1 MSALQYRV
9 ASRSFFFNALTRQQT
24 GDTTVKLKLLSLL
37 VTLAAAQVGAQV
49 TNDMITKDAAT
60 TNDVLSWGLGT
71 QGQRYSPLTDVNAK
85 SISKLVPVWSM
96 SFGGEKQRGQQSQPL
111 IHGGKMFVT
120 ASYSRIFALDA
131 KTGKKLWK
139 YEHRL
144 PEGIMPCCDVINR
157 GAALYD
163 NLVIFGTLDAQLV
176 ALDQNT
182 GKVVWR
188 EKIDDYAAGYSYT
201 AAPLIADGLLLT
213 GVSGGEFGVVG
224 RVEARDPKTGKM
236 VWSRP
241 TVEGHMGYKDGKEN
255 GISGTTNATW
265 PGDTWKTGGAATWLG
280 GTYDAKT
287 GLAYFG
293 TGNPGPWNSHLRK
306 GDNLYSTSTVA
317 IDVKTGKI
325 AWSYQNTPNDGW
337 DFDGVNEFITFDM
350 DGKRV
355 GGKADRNGYFY
366 VNDATTGKLLN
377 AFPFVTKTTWANG
390 IDLKT
395 GRPNFVPENRPGDPT
410 GAGGDGNKGKAV
422 FAAPGFLG
430 GKNQMP
436 MAYSPKTNLFY
447 VPSNEWGM
455 EIWNEPVTYKKGAA
469 YLGAGFTIKPLYD
482 DYIGSLRAVNPKTG
496 KIEWEVKNEAPLWGG
511 VLVAGDLVFWG
522 TPEGYLKAADA
533 KSGKVVWQFQ
543 TGSGIVAP
551 PITWK
556 EGNDQYVSVVSGWG
570 GAVPLWGGE
579 VAKKVNF
586 LEQGGSVWTFK
597 MSK

>member
-1 MSALQYRV
+1 M
-9 ASRSFFFNALTRQQT
+9 
-24 GDTTVKLKLLSLL
+24 KLSMKRNLLSLL
-37 VTLAAAQVGAQV
+37 VMMATAQVATQAAAQVTDA
-49 TNDMITKDAAT
+49 MIANDAAS
-60 TNDVLSWGLGT
+60 NENVLSWGMGT
-71 QGQRYSPLTDVNAK
+71 QGQRHSTLNDVNA
-85 SISKLVPVWSM
+85 STVNRLVPVWSM
-96 SFGGEKQRGQQSQPL
+96 SFGGEKQRGQESQPL
-111 IHGGKMFVT
+111 VHNGKMFVT
-120 ASYSRIFALDA
+120 ASYSRIFALDS

-188 EKIDDYAAGYSYT
+188 EKIDDYSAGYSYT
-201 AAPLIADGLLLT
+201 AAPLIAEGLLLT

-241 TVEGHMGYKDGKEN
+241 MVEGHMGYKDGKEN
-255 GISGTTNATW
+255 GITGTTNATW
-265 PGDTWKTGGAATWLG
+265 PGETWKTGGAATWLG

-293 TGNPGPWNSHLRK
+293 TGNPGPWNSHVRK

-317 IDVKTGKI
+317 IDVKTGQIK
-325 AWSYQNTPNDGW
+325 WHYQNTPNDGW

-350 DGKRV
+350 DGQRV
-355 GGKADRNGYFY
+355 GAKADRNGFFY
-366 VNDATTGKLLN
+366 INDAATGKLLN
-377 AFPFVTKTTWANG
+377 AFPFVKKVTWATG

-395 GRPNFVPENRPGDPT
+395 GRPNFVADNRPGDPT
-410 GAGGDGNKGKAV
+410 ATGGDGAKGKSV

-436 MAYSPKTNLFY
+436 MAYSPKTGLFY
-447 VPSNEWGM
+447 VPTNEWGM
-455 EIWNEPVTYKKGAA
+455 EIWNEPITYKKGAA
-469 YLGAGFTIKPLYD
+469 YLGAGFTIKPLFD
-482 DYIGSLRAVNPKTG
+482 DHIGSLRAIDPKTG
-496 KIEWEVKNEAPLWGG
+496 KVAWEVKNEAPLWGG
-511 VLVAGDLVFWG
+511 VMTAGDLVFWG

-533 KSGKVVWQFQ
+533 KTGKVVWQFQ
-543 TGSGIVAP
+543 TGSGVVAP
-551 PITWK
+551 PITWT
-556 EGNDQYVSVVSGWG
+556 EGGSQYISVVSGWG

-597 MSK
+597 LL

>member
-1 MSALQYRV
+1 M
-9 ASRSFFFNALTRQQT
+9 
-24 GDTTVKLKLLSLL
+24 KLKLLSLL
-37 VTLAAAQVGAQV
+37 VMMAAAQAGAQV

-60 TNDVLSWGLGT
+60 TNDVLSSGLGT
-71 QGQRYSPLTDVNAK
+71 HGQRYSPLTDVNAK

-111 IHGGKMFVT
+111 VNNGKMFVT
-120 ASYSRIFALDA
+120 ASYSRIYAVDT

-176 ALDQNT
+176 ALDQET

-188 EKIDDYAAGYSYT
+188 EKIDDYSAGYSYT
-201 AAPLIADGLLLT
+201 AAPLIAEGLLLT

-236 VWSRP
+236 VWTRP
-241 TVEGHMGYKDGKEN
+241 MVEGHMGYKDGKEN
-255 GISGTTNATW
+255 GITGTTNATW
-265 PGDTWKTGGAATWLG
+265 PGETWKTGGAATWLG

-293 TGNPGPWNSHLRK
+293 TGNPGPWNSHVRK
-306 GDNLYSTSTVA
+306 GDNLYSASTVA
-317 IDVKTGKI
+317 IDVKTGQIK
-325 AWSYQNTPNDGW
+325 WHYQNTPNDGW
-337 DFDGVNEFITFDM
+337 DYDGVNEFVTFDM
-350 DGKRV
+350 DGKRM
-355 GGKADRNGYFY
+355 GAKADRNGFFY
-366 VNDATTGKLLN
+366 VNDATTGKLVN
-377 AFPFVTKTTWANG
+377 AFPFVKKVTWATG

-395 GRPNFVPENRPGDPT
+395 GRPNFDPANRPGDPT
-410 GAGGDGNKGKAV
+410 AAGGDGAKGKSV
-422 FAAPGFLG
+422 FSAPGFLG

-436 MAYSPKTNLFY
+436 MAYSPKTGLFY
-447 VPSNEWGM
+447 VPTNEWGM
-455 EIWNEPVTYKKGAA
+455 EIWNEPITYKKGAA
-469 YLGAGFTIKPLYD
+469 FLGAGFTIKPLFD
-482 DYIGSLRAVNPKTG
+482 DHIGSLRAIDPKTG
-496 KIEWEVKNEAPLWGG
+496 KVAWEVKNSAPLWGG
-511 VLVAGDLVFWG
+511 VLTAGDLVFWG
-522 TPEGYLKAADA
+522 TPEGFLKAADA
-533 KSGKVVWQFQ
+533 KTGKVVWQFQ
-543 TGSGIVAP
+543 TGSGVVAP
-551 PITWK
+551 PITWMQDG
-556 EGNDQYVSVVSGWG
+556 EQYVSVVSGWG

-597 MSK
+597 LMK